1 MKICPKSVFELF
13 PASNGVFREDFN
25 PVPSWP
31 FELEGYVLDG
41 VEIISSSHMDM
52 EDIVLNPDPRVCC
65 SVVCLYV
72 YGFESLWKFMVQ
84 HLVGET

>member
-13 PASNGVFREDFN
+13 PASNGAFEEAFK
-25 PVPSWP
+25 PVPTWP
-31 FELEGYVLDG
+31 FEFEGQILNG
-41 VEIISSSHMDM
+41 VGIISSSHMDM
-52 EDIVLNPDPRVCC
+52 EDIVLNPDPRDCC

-84 HLVGET
+84 YLIGET